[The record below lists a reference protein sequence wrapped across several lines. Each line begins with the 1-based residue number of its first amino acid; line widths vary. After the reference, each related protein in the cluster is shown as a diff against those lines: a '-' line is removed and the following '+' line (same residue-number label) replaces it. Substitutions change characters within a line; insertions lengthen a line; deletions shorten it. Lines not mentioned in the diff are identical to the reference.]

1 MNNRPVL
8 CILDD
13 DQERCLRAESA
24 LEAAI
29 MTKKLPA
36 SGISMYEPGY
46 LARTGLDSFPAIE
59 LNGAYFIPKTPGQ
72 ELDYDDLCDFLD
84 MLVRRGVISS
94 SADGGGATRG
104 APRSG
109 GRNGLIMQRYAK
121 TMENPELC
129 GVF

>member
-13 DQERCLRAESA
+13 DQERCLRAENA
-24 LEAAI
+24 LDAAI
-29 MTKKLPA
+29 MTKKLPV
-36 SGISMYEPGY
+36 SGISRYEPTH

-59 LNGAYFIPKTPGQ
+59 LNGAYFIPKIPGQ

-84 MLVRRGVISS
+84 MLVRRGIICAP
-94 SADGGGATRG
+94 ADGGTATRDNR
-104 APRSG
+104 RSG
-109 GRNGLIMQRYAK
+109 GRSGLIMQRYAK
-121 TMENPELC
+121 TMDSPELC